1 MGTLLVPLEDVGEP
15 IGMEE
20 AWTECCLRQ
29 RWRLLL
35 SAVGGGWVVWAR
47 GWGPVSWPWGLG
59 RPVKK
64 READVRA
71 QRACQP
77 SPLQLVVLSSL

>member
-35 SAVGGGWVVWAR
+35 SAVGGWCGR
-47 GWGPVSWPWGLG
+47 GVGGQYPGPGAWGG
-59 RPVKK
+59 
-64 READVRA
+64 
-71 QRACQP
+71 Q
-77 SPLQLVVLSSL
+77 

>member
-29 RWRLLL
+29 RWRDRK
-35 SAVGGGWVVWAR
+35 SVV
-47 GWGPVSWPWGLG
+47 
-59 RPVKK
+59 
-64 READVRA
+64 
-71 QRACQP
+71 
-77 SPLQLVVLSSL
+77 